1 MKLSEKV
8 KIKADCLMAIMVSS
22 MLHDHLLFRK
32 RKEGITWPTPIKPF
46 TMAKRDGAGAFKYYK
61 EAK

>member
-1 MKLSEKV
+1 MT
-8 KIKADCLMAIMVSS
+8 IMVSS
-22 MLHDHLLFRK
+22 MKHDHLLSIK

>member
-1 MKLSEKV
+1 MQP
-8 KIKADCLMAIMVSS
+8 
-22 MLHDHLLFRK
+22 DHLLFMK

-46 TMAKRDGAGAFKYYK
+46 TMAKRDVTEAFKYYK